1 MRHTMN
7 VALVS
12 LGLLVGTTA
21 CNDFLTGGKVSD
33 NPNLPT
39 AASARQLF
47 VGVQS
52 AQFAFQEG
60 TVAMMMCEWV
70 QACNG
75 TNSRFMQQ
83 AAQYVFG
90 ESSNIAANGGDWILV
105 YGGGGLTDIRQ
116 VEDKAIAAGDSTWLG
131 IAKIW
136 EALTIGTAS
145 DMWGDIPYS
154 EAGVNPQP
162 ALDNRFAILAALQ
175 TRLDEAIAE
184 LQSGIG
190 EGPLDADLVFGG
202 DATLWIPAAYTLKA
216 RLYMNT
222 AESLGTPAYQ
232 NAITA
237 ALLGISD
244 PTGASDFA
252 SLHSGTRTSERN
264 MWTQFQTSSGFGPDL
279 QAGKTMV
286 NFMKA
291 RSDPRLS
298 AYYCPNSK
306 ATWRAADTTLKAMTA
321 TATGSFVVDP
331 AGMLQEVTA
340 ATVDTASGA
349 TQPAWNPT
357 IGGTT
362 ADNHVTWTNRGLPY
376 AGDDYTAPERLPPSK
391 FNCGV
396 PARMAADARIPY
408 VSYAE
413 NELILAEAYNATGQD
428 PLALTHLNNERAFA
442 NVTFPHG
449 APLLDLPVL
458 SGISGVALLDSIMT
472 EKWVAM
478 FQNISVINDY
488 RRTCLPA
495 LTPYLANSQGFANIP
510 GRLWYPLNERNVNPN
525 VPDPSVQLTTHGFRN
540 AGDVS
545 ACQDSSRP

>member
-12 LGLLVGTTA
+12 LGLLAGTTA
-21 CNDFLTGGKVSD
+21 CNDFLTGGSLSD

-47 VGVQS
+47 VAVQS

-90 ESSNIAANGGDWILV
+90 EASNIAANGGDWILV
-105 YGGGGLTDIRQ
+105 YGGGGLTDIKQ

-131 IAKIW
+131 IAKVW
-136 EALTIGTAS
+136 EAFTIGTAS

-154 EAGVNPQP
+154 QAGVNPQP

-184 LQSGIG
+184 MQSGIG
-190 EGPLDADLVFGG
+190 PGPLDADLVLGG
-202 DATLWIPAAYTLKA
+202 DATKWIPVAYTLKA
-216 RLYMNT
+216 RFFMNT
-222 AESLGTPAYQ
+222 AESLGTPAY
-232 NAITA
+232 NSAIAA

-244 PTGASDFA
+244 STGTSDFA
-252 SLHSGTRTSERN
+252 SFHSATRTSERN

-279 QAGKTMV
+279 QAGKAMV
-286 NFMKA
+286 DFMKA
-291 RSDPRLS
+291 RSDPRLA
-298 AYYCPNSK
+298 AYYCPDAS
-306 ATWRAADTTLKAMTA
+306 ASWADTTKYKAPTA
-321 TATGSFVVDP
+321 TAVGSLIVD
-331 AGMLQEVTA
+331 ANGRLQEATAVTGDA
-340 ATVDTASGA
+340 KSGL
-349 TQPAWNPT
+349 TEPT
-357 IGGTT
+357 WGTTLGATT

-376 AGDDYTAPERLPPSK
+376 AGDDYNTPEPLPASK
-391 FNCGV
+391 FNCGQ
-396 PARMAADARIPY
+396 PARMAAEARIPY

-413 NELILAEAYNATGQD
+413 NELILAEAYHGITNDA
-428 PLALTHLNNERAFA
+428 LALTHLNNERAYA
-442 NVTFPHG
+442 NAAFPHA

-458 SGISGVALLDSIMT
+458 AGISGAALLDSIMT

-488 RRTCLPA
+488 RRTCLP
-495 LTPYLANSQGFANIP
+495 TIVPYLANTQGFKNVP
-510 GRLWYPLNERNVNPN
+510 GRLFYPLNERNVNPN
-525 VPDPSVQLTTHGFRN
+525 VPDPSVQLSTHGFRN
-540 AGDVS
+540 AGDVA
-545 ACQDSSRP
+545 ACQNSSQP